1 MHNRI
6 RYVHTN
12 IVAKDWRRLADF
24 YIKVFECTPLPPERN
39 LSGSW
44 IDALT
49 GIDDVN
55 IRGIHLS
62 LPGYDTGPT
71 LEIFSYSPENN
82 KVLPAE
88 INRKG
93 FAHIAFHV
101 DSVERVL
108 GVLLENG
115 GSRLGDVIRKDYGSM
130 GILTAVYAADPEGNF
145 IEIQNWEQGLD
156 HKDTFR

>member
-12 IVAKDWRRLADF
+12 IVSKDWRRLADF

-39 LSGSW
+39 LSGLW
-44 IDALT
+44 LDRLT
-49 GIDDVN
+49 GMENVN

-62 LPGYDTGPT
+62 LPGYENGPT
-71 LEIFSYSPENN
+71 LEIFSYSPYNN
-82 KVLPAE
+82 EIPPPG

-108 GVLLENG
+108 GILLENG
-115 GSRLGDVIRKDYGSM
+115 GSRLGDVVRKDYGNM
-130 GILTAVYAADPEGNF
+130 GILTAVYASDPEGNF
-145 IEIQNWEQGLD
+145 IEIQNWEEVSED
-156 HKDTFR
+156 KDVTG